1 MFHYVLLHAIVHSTE
16 EIGRVISALRFLL
29 QVDGDDYAVSQSRVK
44 GHYGNEMVLLE
55 AKLTKS
61 KDIRRFLD
69 LISDQLPPSD
79 LSRLRSEMSERVDD
93 ECVLHIRFD
102 KQEAFMG
109 RLALA
114 KRGDV
119 ISARLKIKAYPA
131 SKENALS
138 VISEL
143 F

>member
-1 MFHYVLLHAIVHSTE
+1 MMFHYVVLHAIVHSTE
-16 EIGRVISALRFLL
+16 DVKRVTSALRFLL
-29 QVDGDDYAVSQSRVK
+29 PMDDGYVVEESQVE
-44 GHYGNEMVLLE
+44 GHYGNEIALLE
-55 AKLTKS
+55 AKVTNKRDV
-61 KDIRRFLD
+61 KRFVD
-69 LISDQLPPSD
+69 LLCDRLLPGD
-79 LSRLRSEMSERVDD
+79 LSRLRSELVDRVDD
-93 ECVLHIRFD
+93 ECMLHIRFD

-114 KRGDV
+114 KGQDV

-138 VISEL
+138 IVSDL

>member
-29 QVDGDDYAVSQSRVK
+29 QVDDDDVVSQSRVK

>member
-1 MFHYVLLHAIVHSTE
+1 MFHYVVLHAIVHSTE
-16 EIGRVISALRFLL
+16 DVKRVTSALRFLL
-29 QVDGDDYAVSQSRVK
+29 PMDDGYVVEESRVE
-44 GHYGNEMVLLE
+44 GHYGNEIALLE
-55 AKLTKS
+55 AKVTNKRDV
-61 KDIRRFLD
+61 KRFVD
-69 LISDQLPPSD
+69 LLCDRLLPGD
-79 LSRLRSEMSERVDD
+79 LSRLRSELVDRVDD
-93 ECVLHIRFD
+93 ECMLHIRFD

-114 KRGDV
+114 KGQDV

-138 VISEL
+138 IVSDL

>member
-16 EIGRVISALRFLL
+16 EIGRVVSALRFLL
-29 QVDGDDYAVSQSRVK
+29 QVDDDDVVSKSRVK

-55 AKLTKS
+55 AKLTNRQ
-61 KDIRRFLD
+61 DIRRFLD

>member
-1 MFHYVLLHAIVHSTE
+1 MFHYVVLHAIVHSTE
-16 EIGRVISALRFLL
+16 DVKRVTSALRFLL
-29 QVDGDDYAVSQSRVK
+29 PMDDGYVVEESQVE
-44 GHYGNEMVLLE
+44 GHYGNEIALLE
-55 AKLTKS
+55 AKVTNKRDV
-61 KDIRRFLD
+61 KRFVD
-69 LISDQLPPSD
+69 LLCDRLLPGD
-79 LSRLRSEMSERVDD
+79 LSRLRSELVDRVDD
-93 ECVLHIRFD
+93 ECMLHIRFD

-114 KRGDV
+114 KGQDV

-138 VISEL
+138 IVSDL

>member
-29 QVDGDDYAVSQSRVK
+29 QADDDDVVSQSRVK

-69 LISDQLPPSD
+69 IISDQLPPSD

-131 SKENALS
+131 SKENALGI
-138 VISEL
+138 ISEL

>member
-1 MFHYVLLHAIVHSTE
+1 ME
-16 EIGRVISALRFLL
+16 
-29 QVDGDDYAVSQSRVK
+29 
-44 GHYGNEMVLLE
+44 GHYGNEIALLE
-55 AKLTKS
+55 AKVTNKRDV
-61 KDIRRFLD
+61 KRFVD
-69 LISDQLPPSD
+69 LLCDRLLPGD
-79 LSRLRSEMSERVDD
+79 LSRLRSELVDRVDD
-93 ECVLHIRFD
+93 ECMLHIRFD

-114 KRGDV
+114 KGQDV

-138 VISEL
+138 IVSDL

>member
-29 QVDGDDYAVSQSRVK
+29 QVDDDDVVSKSRVK

-131 SKENALS
+131 SKENALG

>member
-29 QVDGDDYAVSQSRVK
+29 QVDDDDVVSQSRVK

-55 AKLTKS
+55 AKLTNS

-131 SKENALS
+131 SKESALGI
-138 VISEL
+138 ISEL